1 MRILPYLF
9 VLFLLSTTA
18 CNSQSKI
25 TSTTEDV
32 TTTVDAQ
39 TPAYKYAPPAVEG
52 EVVPIDEPDSYWK
65 GMLSSQAFN
74 VLRQDGTE
82 RPFTSP
88 LNDEKRAGIFTCAA
102 CGLPVYNSDAK
113 FKSGTGWP
121 SFFQPVNAA
130 YVKQDV
136 DNRGGMRRLPRR
148 PQAYRPALLHQR
160 RLPQL
165 RPDGRFS
172 AGRERVTNSRKL
184 SFLFG
189 RLLLKLI
196 FARRR
201 LV

>member
-136 DNRGGMRRLPRR
+136 DNRGGMRRVEVSCARCGS
-148 PQAYRPALLHQR
+148 HHGHVF
-160 RLPQL
+160 
-165 RPDGRFS
+165 PDGPKPTGLRYCINGVSLNFVPM
-172 AGRERVTNSRKL
+172 EDFPQVEKE
-184 SFLFG
+184 
-189 RLLLKLI
+189 
-196 FARRR
+196 
-201 LV
+201 

>member
-25 TSTTEDV
+25 TSSTEDV

-136 DNRGGMRRLPRR
+136 DHRAGMRRVEVPCARCGS
-148 PQAYRPALLHQR
+148 HHGHVF
-160 RLPQL
+160 
-165 RPDGRFS
+165 PDGPKPTGLRYCINGVSLNFVPM
-172 AGRERVTNSRKL
+172 EDFPQVEKE
-184 SFLFG
+184 
-189 RLLLKLI
+189 
-196 FARRR
+196 
-201 LV
+201 